1 MTSYPCPGLAKG
13 GLANNN
19 EGRGDLVS
27 KKQSVAILVP
37 VDFSPASEAA
47 VAWAADVA
55 ATRKAHLVILHIVHD
70 LGEAPGFYAVKGRKK
85 QLQRMEDIAADML
98 DDFKKKLVEKHPN
111 LIEIKHAKLEL
122 VVGLPVPRI
131 LEMIKKIQPE
141 MVIMGSQGRTG
152 LGYLMLGSKAEQ
164 MVRLC
169 PVPVTVVKAP
179 EEASKSE

>member
-1 MTSYPCPGLAKG
+1 
-13 GLANNN
+13 
-19 EGRGDLVS
+19 VS
-27 KKQSVAILVP
+27 NKKQNPAILVP

-47 VAWAADVA
+47 VVWAADIA
-55 ATRKAHLVILHIVHD
+55 ASRKTNLVILHVVHD

-98 DDFKKKLVEKHPN
+98 DDFQKKLVEKNPN
-111 LIEIKHAKLEL
+111 LGEIKRARLEL
-122 VVGLPVPRI
+122 IVGLPVPRI
-131 LEMIKKIQPE
+131 LEFIKKIEPE

-179 EEASKSE
+179 EESSKSAE

>member
-1 MTSYPCPGLAKG
+1 MS
-13 GLANNN
+13 N
-19 EGRGDLVS
+19 
-27 KKQSVAILVP
+27 KKQNAAILVP

-47 VAWAADVA
+47 VVWAADIA
-55 ATRKAHLVILHIVHD
+55 ASRKTHLVILHVVHD

-98 DDFKKKLVEKHPN
+98 DDFQKKLVENYPN
-111 LIEIKHAKLEL
+111 LAEIKRAKLEL

-131 LEMIKKIQPE
+131 LEFINMIHPE

-164 MVRLC
+164 MVRLS

-179 EEASKSE
+179 EEPSKPE